1 MKIINYNDIII
12 NPLTYSHHII
22 INARTNLLI
31 LKINNNDIHFKQKL
45 YKATQI
51 ITYNYMIRTIKCNLS
66 RHK

>member
-12 NPLTYSHHII
+12 KPLTYSHRII

-51 ITYNYMIRTIKCNLS
+51 ITYNYMIRTIKCNFS

>member
-45 YKATQI
+45 YKATEIII
-51 ITYNYMIRTIKCNLS
+51 ITNIII
-66 RHK
+66 

>member
-12 NPLTYSHHII
+12 KPLTYSHHIT
-22 INARTNLLI
+22 INTRTNLLI
-31 LKINNNDIHFKQKL
+31 LKINNNDIHFKQL

-51 ITYNYMIRTIKCNLS
+51 ITYNYMIRTIKCNFS

>member
-22 INARTNLLI
+22 INTRTNLLI

-51 ITYNYMIRTIKCNLS
+51 IIITNIII
-66 RHK
+66 